1 MTERTNELWALMGS
15 GAMATAMAVNKSH
28 VTESQRGTTFDW
40 SKMLAWNSTRDVGDT
55 VAEFAKSRTQVS
67 GRSSDVSLQPAP
79 AKRTACAKIKAT
91 TATKTKKAASPKG
104 RLKTADDTEDNEDEV
119 TVVGYTMTN
128 TVPVPGFL
136 ESLTASRG
144 SRIRSEVAP

>member
-1 MTERTNELWALMGS
+1 
-15 GAMATAMAVNKSH
+15 
-28 VTESQRGTTFDW
+28 
-40 SKMLAWNSTRDVGDT
+40 
-55 VAEFAKSRTQVS
+55 
-67 GRSSDVSLQPAP
+67 
-79 AKRTACAKIKAT
+79 
-91 TATKTKKAASPKG
+91 
-104 RLKTADDTEDNEDEV
+104 LKTADDTEDNEDEV